1 MSRIVLASASPRRK
15 ELLEQIGLEFE
26 ICPAKGEEVITAGSV
41 DGAVLELSRQKAEEV
56 AAGILSYNEI
66 HPELVTPQDI
76 LVIGADTVVAC
87 DGNILGNMLSMLSGH
102 THSVYTGVTL
112 VFIDKNGRTGETSFY
127 EKTDVRMYPLD
138 DAEIRRYIAGG
149 EPMDKAGSY
158 GIQGQAAA
166 FVKEI
171 HGDYNNVVGLPVGR
185 LYQEL
190 KKLGVMEWN

>member
-87 DGNILGNMLSMLSGH
+87 DGNILGKPRDEADAAHMLSMLSGH

-112 VFIDKNGRTGETSFY
+112 VFIDKNGRTGETSFMR
-127 EKTDVRMYPLD
+127 KQMSACILWMTRKSGAILP
-138 DAEIRRYIAGG
+138 AESRWIRREA
-149 EPMDKAGSY
+149 
-158 GIQGQAAA
+158 
-166 FVKEI
+166 
-171 HGDYNNVVGLPVGR
+171 
-185 LYQEL
+185 
-190 KKLGVMEWN
+190 MEFRDRQLLL